1 MNLLQKILQ
10 YLKLQQNLN
19 KNKCGD
25 RMKFKKLI
33 YQVISFLLG
42 VIFLSVTIYTFVY
55 VPRQQKLLDLAATVK
70 EKETSVISIENF
82 MNKHPDLPSYEQE
95 LQKKADFLSQLLP
108 NNMELSSF
116 LSEVEKLA
124 AASQVTLLQI
134 KPNKLISKGTYQEIP
149 ILLEFQGNYFQILH
163 FLRQI
168 EAAQRFNAGSHLSI
182 QRQDDI
188 LVCKLVLSIYSL

>member
-1 MNLLQKILQ
+1 MLQ

-19 KNKCGD
+19 KLGD
-25 RMKFKKLI
+25 IMKSKKLI
-33 YQVISFLLG
+33 YQMIFFLLG

-55 VPRQQKLLDLAATVK
+55 VPRQQKLLDLTAAVK

-82 MNKHPDLPSYEQE
+82 MNEHPDMPAYEQE
-95 LQKKADFLSQLLP
+95 LQKKTDFLSQMLP

-124 AASQVTLLQI
+124 ASNQVTLLQI
-134 KPNKLISKGTYQEIP
+134 KPNKLISKGNYQEIP
-149 ILLEFQGNYFQILH
+149 ILLEFQGDYFQILH

-168 EAAQRFNAGSHLSI
+168 EAAQRFNTGSHLSV
-182 QRQDDI
+182 QMQDGV

>member
-1 MNLLQKILQ
+1 MKRLAKILQ

-19 KNKCGD
+19 KPGD
-25 RMKFKKLI
+25 SMKSKKLI
-33 YQVISFLLG
+33 YQMISFVFGL
-42 VIFLSVTIYTFVY
+42 IFLSTTVYTFVY
-55 VPRQQKLLDLAATVK
+55 VPRQQKLLDLTATVT
-70 EKETSVISIENF
+70 EKETSIISIENF
-82 MNKHPDLPSYEQE
+82 MNEHPDMPAYEQE
-95 LQKKADFLSQLLP
+95 LQKKDDFLAQMLP

-124 AASQVTLLQI
+124 AASQVTLVQI

-168 EAAQRFNAGSHLSI
+168 EAAHRFNTGSHLSI
-182 QRQDDI
+182 QKQDDV
-188 LVCKLVLSIYSL
+188 LVCKLLLSIYSL

>member
-1 MNLLQKILQ
+1 MKLLTKILR

-19 KNKCGD
+19 KSGD
-25 RMKFKKLI
+25 IMKSKKLM
-33 YQVISFLLG
+33 YQLSFFLLG
-42 VIFLSVTIYTFVY
+42 VILLSVTVYTFVY
-55 VPRQQKLLDLAATVK
+55 VPRQQELLDLTATVT

-82 MNKHPDLPSYEQE
+82 MNEHPDMAAYEQE
-95 LQKKADFLSQLLP
+95 LRKKNDFLSQMLP

-116 LSEVEKLA
+116 LSEVEKMA

-134 KPNKLISKGTYQEIP
+134 KPNKLISKDNYQEIP

-168 EAAQRFNAGSHLSI
+168 EAARRFNKGSHLSI
-182 QRQDDI
+182 QTQDGV